1 MSLLQISDIHTYY
14 GDSHVLQGVTLRIE
28 KGQAVAILGRNG
40 AGKTT
45 LLRSIIG
52 FTPARDGTIL
62 FKDTDITGMR
72 PFRVARLGIGLVPQ
86 GRHLFSSLTVR
97 ETLDIASRQGG
108 QGQWSAKD
116 VFSIF
121 PRLLERDRSR
131 ARTLSGGEQQMLAC
145 GRALVGN
152 PDLLMMDEPSEGLA
166 PVMVREIEKI
176 IREIRARGLSLL
188 LIEQDSTFALRLADY
203 VYIMNRGTIV
213 YQSEPGELRQ
223 NAEVRSRYLGV

>member
-1 MSLLQISDIHTYY
+1 VSLLQISDIHTYY